1 MTLVWLILLFFGEA
15 CAVGEVQQISRS
27 KLIEITKKG
36 KLTVGLCT
44 HDSPPF
50 YSKNDKNELQGIDI
64 ELAKILA
71 KELNVELEL
80 LQNWP
85 TWDQLIDA
93 VENNEVDMGLSLVS
107 QTPAR
112 SARILYSAPYARIS
126 QAMLVNRMGL
136 AQEQHDGAKNLAD
149 IFSKSRKNH
158 LIVYGKS
165 AYEDFAQRHFPDVK
179 FLPCKTQDEILSHL
193 VNNDGIAFMMDA
205 NEISNILREKP
216 ELKLKLVPFMMR
228 EGIDLISIAVPPQDP
243 QFLHFVNTVL
253 QVKGYDKP
261 IDPTVDNQAQR

>member
-1 MTLVWLILLFFGEA
+1 MQ
-15 CAVGEVQQISRS
+15 EVQQISRS
-27 KLIEITKKG
+27 KLNDIKRKG
-36 KLTVGLCT
+36 KLIVGLCM

-64 ELAKILA
+64 DLAKILA

-93 VENNEVDMGLSLVS
+93 VESNEVDMGLSLVS

-136 AQEQHDGAKNLAD
+136 AQEQHDGAQSLAD
-149 IFSKSRKNH
+149 IFSKKRKNK

-165 AYEDFAQRHFPDVK
+165 AYEDFAQRLFPDVQ
-179 FLPCKTQDEILSHL
+179 FLPCKTQDEILTHL

-216 ELKLKLVPFMMR
+216 ELKLKLVPFMMK
-228 EGIDLISIAVPPQDP
+228 EGVDLISIAVPPQDP

-261 IDPTVDNQAQR
+261 IDPTVDHQAQR